1 MTETPAVRVERDG
14 PVTTVILSRPD
25 VRNAVDRPTASAL
38 AEAFLAF
45 EKDPA
50 AQVAVFWGE
59 HGTFCAGADLKAVSA
74 AGAEFAATARG
85 NRVGEPATGE
95 VWDPLSADGPM
106 GPSRMLL

>member
-1 MTETPAVRVERDG
+1 MAETPAVRVERDG

-45 EKDPA
+45 ERDPD

-59 HGTFCAGADLKAVSA
+59 HGTFCAGADLKAVSVDA
-74 AGAEFAATARG
+74 MPFRWVSVSVARV
-85 NRVGEPATGE
+85 RS
-95 VWDPLSADGPM
+95 W
-106 GPSRMLL
+106 